1 MKGDSMS
8 NLAGRQHSSKSPS
21 TPDVEDKSV
30 PTPPPNG
37 QTPPTAEATAG
48 ANANGVPSILD
59 RSIGERTTV
68 NAGGVL
74 NIFEHWGEDGE
85 RGANQPLEVVRLDA
99 NETAM
104 IPFGSDGE
112 AVALHYCEATE
123 VGAYVHCN
131 GPGCVLC
138 RCGRKAEERLLLP
151 VYLPATGG
159 IGVLPISP
167 NSRAGALR
175 PQLLPIL
182 RSRRRVA
189 LLITRPD
196 RAKFT
201 VSTIDLTDDMDDGA
215 AVIKSFLDKWQA
227 GEVKLASVFPR
238 LDNRTLA
245 DIPGVASMAKLKGI
259 TVHDDAH
266 RQ

>member
-8 NLAGRQHSSKSPS
+8 NLADRRRSSKSPS
-21 TPDVEDKSV
+21 TPDAEEKSV
-30 PTPPPNG
+30 PTTPPNG
-37 QTPPTAEATAG
+37 QTPPTPEATAD
-48 ANANGVPSILD
+48 ANTNSVPSILGT
-59 RSIGERTTV
+59 SIGERI
-68 NAGGVL
+68 NPSPGGVY
-74 NIFEHWGEDGE
+74 NIVQYWGGDDE
-85 RGANQPLEVVRLDA
+85 REANQPLEVVRLDA
-99 NETAM
+99 NETAVV
-104 IPFGSDGE
+104 PFSTDGE
-112 AVALHYCEATE
+112 AVSLHYCEHKE
-123 VGAYVHCN
+123 IGGYVHCN
-131 GPGCVLC
+131 GPDCVLC

-151 VYLPATGG
+151 VYLPATGAV
-159 IGVLPISP
+159 GVLPISP

-182 RSRRRVA
+182 RSGRRVA

-201 VSTIDLTDDMDDGA
+201 VSTIDLTADMDDGA
-215 AVIKSFLDKWQA
+215 AVIKSFLGKWQA

>member
-1 MKGDSMS
+1 G
-8 NLAGRQHSSKSPS
+8 
-21 TPDVEDKSV
+21 
-30 PTPPPNG
+30 
-37 QTPPTAEATAG
+37 
-48 ANANGVPSILD
+48 
-59 RSIGERTTV
+59 
-68 NAGGVL
+68 
-74 NIFEHWGEDGE
+74 
-85 RGANQPLEVVRLDA
+85 
-99 NETAM
+99 
-104 IPFGSDGE
+104 
-112 AVALHYCEATE
+112 
-123 VGAYVHCN
+123 YVHCN
-131 GPGCVLC
+131 GPDCLLC

-151 VYLPATGG
+151 VFLPTTGG

-182 RSRRRVA
+182 RSGRRVA
-189 LLITRPD
+189 LLISKPD
-196 RAKFT
+196 RVKFT
-201 VSTIDLTDDMDDGA
+201 VSAIDLAHGMDDGA
-215 AVIKSFLDKWQA
+215 TVIKAFLGRWQA